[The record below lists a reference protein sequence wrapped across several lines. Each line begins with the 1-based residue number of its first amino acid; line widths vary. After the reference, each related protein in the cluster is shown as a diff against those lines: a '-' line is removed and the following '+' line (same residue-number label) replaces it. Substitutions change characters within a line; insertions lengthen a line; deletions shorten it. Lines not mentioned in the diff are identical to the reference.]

1 MAHILDD
8 LLSWQEISLTLEDLL
23 SWQKLERLG
32 EIMSDKFDRILDRKS
47 YNELERSEPDIIS
60 EIERLISQEKWTP
73 KAVKRYVHK
82 HSPQRWPLAVQCEQ
96 AARWI
101 QARERG

>member
-1 MAHILDD
+1 MAHTLDD
-8 LLSWQEISLTLEDLL
+8 LLNR
-23 SWQKLERLG
+23 QKLEGLG
-32 EIMSDKFDRILDRKS
+32 EMISEKFDQILDQKS

-60 EIERLISQEKWTP
+60 EIERLINQEHWTP

-101 QARERG
+101 QAMARERE